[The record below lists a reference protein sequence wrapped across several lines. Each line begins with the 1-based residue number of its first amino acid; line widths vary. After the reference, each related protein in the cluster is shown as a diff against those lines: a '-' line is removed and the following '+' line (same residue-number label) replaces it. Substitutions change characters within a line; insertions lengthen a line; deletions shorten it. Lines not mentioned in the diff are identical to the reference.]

1 MAASS
6 APSHSPFSDMCVASH
21 AQEVERE
28 KCTAQLECLNLKQ
41 KKFTGL
47 GFRVVPLGFEF
58 VPFVL
63 NKHNQQ
69 RAISLW
75 RNNQEETNC
84 QTRDHSL
91 AHPSIPDGHNKRNLT
106 FGEGG

>member
-58 VPFVL
+58 VPLVQSTQPAES
-63 NKHNQQ
+63 N
-69 RAISLW
+69 
-75 RNNQEETNC
+75 
-84 QTRDHSL
+84 
-91 AHPSIPDGHNKRNLT
+91 
-106 FGEGG
+106 

>member
-41 KKFTGL
+41 KKFTAL
-47 GFRVVPLGFEF
+47 GRE
-58 VPFVL
+58 
-63 NKHNQQ
+63 
-69 RAISLW
+69 
-75 RNNQEETNC
+75 EETNC
-84 QTRDHSL
+84 QTKDHSL
-91 AHPSIPDGHNKRNLT
+91 AQPSIPDG
-106 FGEGG
+106 